1 MNLNVKFYGCFS
13 LFFKEKFN
21 MGDTVLQVKKLKQK
35 NHQDQFKKHI
45 FDIFQYLSETQLRTD
60 IMKLFWS

>member
-45 FDIFQYLSETQLRTD
+45 FDIFHYLSETQLRTD
-60 IMKLFWS
+60 IMKLFWC